1 MIVYIGK
8 YVNWIGPYQIV
19 DKIFFWVEKNQWP
32 EDPKLQAR
40 WDYRL
45 HDWLGNWLAKTWV
58 AGFCEWVHSKK
69 KRKEIIHI
77 DNYDIWSMDHTLSL
91 IVVPMLK
98 KLKEVKHGAPFI
110 DDQDVPPNLRS
121 TTKSA
126 QKAKKNP
133 WDTDGNHFK
142 RFDWVLDEMIW
153 AHEQIIS
160 DDGEGQFY
168 DHSLADNPN
177 DDLNTQIRKIKVDR
191 KGLEAY
197 NKRIDNGLRLFG
209 KYYRA
214 LWD

>member
-1 MIVYIGK
+1 MKVYIGK
-8 YVNWIGPYQIV
+8 YINWWGPYQLV
-19 DKIFFWVEKNQWP
+19 DKLFFWHEKYP
-32 EDPKLQAR
+32 EKELEAR

-45 HDWLGNWLAKTWV
+45 HDRFGTWLASTWV
-58 AGFCEWVHSKK
+58 NDFCSWIHSKK
-69 KRKEIIHI
+69 KRTEIVKI
-77 DNYDIWSMDHTLSL
+77 DSYDVWSMDHTLSL

-98 KLKEVKHGAPFI
+98 RLKAVKHGAPFI
-110 DDQDVPPNLRS
+110 DDEDVPPKLRS

-153 AHEQIIS
+153 AHEQIID
-160 DDGEGQFY
+160 DDGEDKFY
-168 DHSLADNPN
+168 DHTEAEKELDFTKS
-177 DDLNTQIRKIKVDR
+177 ISKIKVDR
-191 KGLEAY
+191 KGLKAY
-197 NKRIDNGLRLFG
+197 HDRINNGLRLFG